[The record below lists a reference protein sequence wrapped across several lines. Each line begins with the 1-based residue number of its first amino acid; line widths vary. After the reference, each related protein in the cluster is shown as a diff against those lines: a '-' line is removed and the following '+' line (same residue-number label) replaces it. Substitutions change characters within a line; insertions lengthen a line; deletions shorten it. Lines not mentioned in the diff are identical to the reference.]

1 MIMKTPMH
9 AHVIAYV
16 YGWVG
21 QAVTSHSGSVTGTCR
36 YMVSLEN
43 LPREALVHVNSSF
56 QYEVNCN
63 SKDWRLYAPT

>member
-43 LPREALVHVNSSF
+43 LPREALVHVNSKFS
-56 QYEVNCN
+56 V
-63 SKDWRLYAPT
+63 